1 MIAERV
7 DREEV
12 THAIRDIALGGV
24 GGLFGG
30 CLGIFLFS
38 LIAKEGF
45 YAIALPGAL
54 VGLGCGCLSG
64 RKSLFLG
71 ILCAVLGLLVGIV
84 TEWRFAPFVKD
95 DSFSFFL
102 LHLHKLARVTQIL
115 ISLGALLA
123 FWFGRG
129 REGGVWPRRKRRPLK
144 NAD

>member
-1 MIAERV
+1 MNAETSYQ
-7 DREEV
+7 EKA
-12 THAIRDIALGGV
+12 THAIRDVALGAV
-24 GGLFGG
+24 GGLLGG
-30 CLGIFLFS
+30 CLGFFGFS
-38 LIAKEGF
+38 LIAREGF

-64 RKSLFLG
+64 RKSLFLS

-84 TEWRFAPFVKD
+84 VEWRFAPFAKD
-95 DSFSFFL
+95 EGFSFFL
-102 LHLHKLARVTQIL
+102 LHLHKLSRVTQIL

-129 REGGVWPRRKRRPLK
+129 REGGVWPRRQRQPLK